1 MNAAPDSRARNIAAR
16 IANVPGMM
24 RRILAFAAVG
34 LGLQLPLVIEAEE
47 TEAEIAAR
55 VIVLANSDDADSV
68 RLARLYAERRAIPFD
83 NIVALKMP
91 LTETISWRQFVTS
104 VHEPLQ
110 AELLQRGW
118 IDGISMNVQDEVG
131 RRRVVVSGHR
141 IAYLVTC
148 RGVPLRIAHDPALV
162 REVPPFT
169 SRSELRT
176 NAAAVDAELSL
187 LAWSGSPINAFVPNP
202 FFDTESPLQFPSAQV
217 IKVSRLD
224 GPSFE
229 HARSLVESALTAE
242 RTGLIG
248 RAYVDLGG
256 PHPDGD
262 RWLED
267 VAGQV
272 EALGFDLEVDRE
284 GGTFG
289 EGRRADAAVLYFG
302 WYAPQ
307 LNGPFALPGYRFAPG
322 AIALHIHSFSAASMR
337 QEQGGGW
344 TGPLVARG
352 VAATFGNVAEPYLQF
367 THRPDLVLNALARG
381 ARLGD
386 AAYEALP
393 YLSWQGIVV
402 GDPLY
407 RPFKLSLADQAARRS
422 QLSDTSAAH
431 LLLRELNL
439 MDASGEAAEARR
451 RAREGLRSVTA
462 AALWLEVARREAKA
476 GEGTAVAR
484 RSSQVSGL
492 RPSGASEWGLHAAV
506 ARQLFDLGATEA
518 AVSVWTR
525 LLQESQLPALL
536 RSTWLPEAA
545 QAARIAGD
553 EEQAG
558 QWEREMAGASAR

>member
-1 MNAAPDSRARNIAAR
+1 MSGVFDILVRNVGR
-16 IANVPGMM
+16 GRSVPGGI
-24 RRILAFAAVG
+24 RRILSFAAAGICV
-34 LGLQLPLVIEAEE
+34 QLPLASQAEESEAEL
-47 TEAEIAAR
+47 AAR

-68 RLARLYAERRAIPFD
+68 RLARFYAERRSIPFD

-91 LTETISWRQFVTS
+91 LTETISWSQFVTS
-104 VHEPLQ
+104 LHEPLQ
-110 AELLQRGW
+110 AELVQRGW
-118 IDGISMNVQDEVG
+118 IEGISMNAHDEVG
-131 RRRVVVSGHR
+131 RRRVVVSAHR

-148 RGVPLRIAHDPALV
+148 RGVPLRISHDPALA
-162 REVPPFT
+162 REAPPFT
-169 SRSELRT
+169 SRAELRT

-202 FFDTESPLQFPSAQV
+202 LFNAESLLPYPSGQV

-224 GPSFE
+224 GPTFE

-267 VAGQV
+267 VVHQV
-272 EALGFDLEVDRE
+272 GTLGYELEVDRR
-284 GGTFG
+284 GGTFT
-289 EGRRADAAVLYFG
+289 EGHRADAAALYFG

-337 QEQGGGW
+337 DEHGGGW
-344 TGPLVARG
+344 AGPLVARG

-367 THRPDLVLNALARG
+367 THRPDLVLKSLARG

-393 YLSWQGIVV
+393 YLSWQAIAI

-407 RPFKLSLADQAARRS
+407 QPFKLSLAEQKARRS
-422 QLSDTSAAH
+422 QLSNTAAAH
-431 LLLRELNL
+431 LVLRELNL
-439 MDASGEAAEARR
+439 MDAQGDVAEARR
-451 RAREGLRSVTA
+451 RMQEELRLGQTA
-462 AALWLEVARREAKA
+462 ALRWEAARREAAA
-476 GEGTAVAR
+476 GDESAAAR
-484 RSSQVSGL
+484 VLSRIPVLHQE
-492 RPSGASEWGLHAAV
+492 GASEWGLHAAV
-506 ARQLFDLGATEA
+506 ARQLKDLGAADA
-518 AVSVWTR
+518 AVDVR
-525 LLQESQLPALL
+525 RRMLLEPQLPASL
-536 RSTWLPEAA
+536 RSIWLQEAA
-545 QAARIAGD
+545 QAARAAGD
-553 EEQAG
+553 QAQAG
-558 QWEREMAGASAR
+558 QWEREATSGGAR